1 MDLDLELERRV
12 SVIGIGMVIGRLR
25 LMRMLVG
32 DLGMILLSEGRS
44 ERRVLRRLFQ
54 SGLCGY

>member
-1 MDLDLELERRV
+1 MDLDLELERREF
-12 SVIGIGMVIGRLR
+12 VIVIGMVIGRLL

-44 ERRVLRRLFQ
+44 EQRVLQRLFQ
-54 SGLCGY
+54 SVLCGY